1 MRLIDADEL
10 IERAARD
17 KLDTRDLIL
26 KMIRSAQTVDKVWV
40 VSWRDDKFVPNIA
53 IYGEIH
59 SAAESYLDKRNRNYN
74 NVTLDLAPIL
84 KQFYA
89 ENS

>member
-17 KLDTRDLIL
+17 KLDTRELIL
-26 KMIRSAQTVDKVWV
+26 KMIRSAPTVDKVWV
-40 VSWRDDKFVPNIA
+40 VSWRDDKLVPNIA
-53 IYGEIH
+53 IYGERH
-59 SAAESYLDKRNRNYN
+59 SAVESYLDKHNRNYN

-89 ENS
+89 KNS